1 MKFINVLVIIL
12 SISFYSC
19 WTISRNGMGEQ
30 KLDNIILPMDDIY
43 NVLVDNF
50 PDYNIR
56 LDYTPGSSSFMIFPR
71 WGRVYSQARHSIYM
85 YSDNY
90 SIIIQYSG
98 VPHEEFTGI
107 LIWYYLKGE
116 NIYERIDE
124 LREPMEK
131 IKQCLINNFSEYLT
145 NDDFIE
151 QFMPLPIH

>member
-1 MKFINVLVIIL
+1 
-12 SISFYSC
+12 
-19 WTISRNGMGEQ
+19 
-30 KLDNIILPMDDIY
+30 
-43 NVLVDNF
+43 
-50 PDYNIR
+50 
-56 LDYTPGSSSFMIFPR
+56 
-71 WGRVYSQARHSIYM
+71 M

-90 SIIIQYSG
+90 NIIIQYSG

-131 IKQCLINNFSEYLT
+131 IKQCLINNFSECLT

-151 QFMPLPIH
+151 QFMPLPMY